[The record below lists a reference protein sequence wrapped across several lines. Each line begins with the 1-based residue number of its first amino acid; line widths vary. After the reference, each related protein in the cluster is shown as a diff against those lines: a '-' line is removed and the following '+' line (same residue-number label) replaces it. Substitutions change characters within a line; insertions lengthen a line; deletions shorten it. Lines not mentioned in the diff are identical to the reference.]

1 MSKKGNAHDQV
12 APWMKL
18 ALGCVFLVGFTIL
31 IWMSVRSYHDAPPIP
46 DKVVT
51 NDGTTLF
58 SKADILGGQ
67 QVFLK
72 NALMENGTVWGHG
85 GYLGPDFSAEYLHT
99 LHDDAANIL
108 ADEKYGTPFKEISKQ
123 DQDAID
129 TTITE
134 MLKENRY
141 EKSSG
146 TLLYTDIE
154 AASFTNQL
162 DKWEAYFLNAD
173 NSSGLP
179 PEYITDKEELRK
191 LTAFFAWAAWASV
204 VNRPGHNFSY
214 TNNFPYDPQVGNNP
228 PADAYLWSAISLIA
242 LLGGIALVLFAFGK
256 FNFLGWEGSREN
268 TPPLMIAG
276 ESTAS
281 QRAVIKYFVIVCAL
295 FLAQVLIGGALAH
308 YRAEPGN
315 FYGIDLPSL
324 LPSNIMRTWHL
335 QLAIFWIATAYV
347 AGGLVMASAIGKKE
361 PKGQVAGINIL
372 FGALVVVVVGS
383 LFGELAGI
391 KGLLGKFW
399 FMFGH
404 QGWEYLDLGRI
415 WQVLLAVGL
424 VFWLILLIRAIG
436 DARKNPAQK
445 EIVTLFIIA
454 SFAIPLF
461 YLPALFFGSTTH
473 FTVVDMWRFW
483 IIHLW
488 VEGFFEL
495 FTTVMVAIIFL
506 QLGLVTRMT
515 ATRVIYLDA
524 ILYLAGGI
532 VGTAHHWYWTGQ
544 SNVTMAFAA
553 VFSALEVVPLTLLT
567 LDAWDFVK
575 VTRGERPDT
584 KEKVSVKHK
593 WAFMFLI
600 AVGFWNFLGAGV
612 FGFLINTP
620 IISYFEV
627 GTQLTPNHG
636 HAAMMGVFGML
647 AMGLAV
653 FSMRHVLNDQQWGKV
668 EKYVRI
674 SFWGL
679 NIGLGLMIIMNL
691 FPGGV
696 LQLSDV
702 LKNGYWH
709 ARSAEF
715 TRSGIMS
722 TIEWLRLP
730 ADAVFIGL
738 GVFPALIASL
748 ITYGFVIKQKKQ

>member
-1 MSKKGNAHDQV
+1 MSKKIISHGQV
-12 APWMKL
+12 SPWMKV
-18 ALGCVFLVGFTIL
+18 ALGCVFLFGFTIL
-31 IWMSVRSYHDAPPIP
+31 IWMSVRAYHEAPPIP

-51 NDGTTLF
+51 NDGEVIFT
-58 SKADILGGQ
+58 KADILGGQ

-99 LHDDAANIL
+99 LHDDAATIL
-108 ADEKYGTPFKEISKQ
+108 SNRKFGAAFKELSYN
-123 DQDAID
+123 DQHTIDAAIAE
-129 TTITE
+129 T
-134 MLKENRY
+134 LKNNRY
-141 EKSSG
+141 DKSSG
-146 TLLYTDIE
+146 TLQYTEFE
-154 AASFTNQL
+154 AASFSNQL
-162 DKWEAYFLNAD
+162 EKWEEYFLNPT

-179 PEYITDKEELRK
+179 PKYITDKEELRK
-191 LTAFFAWAAWASV
+191 LTAFFAWTAWASV

-214 TNNFPYDPQVGNNP
+214 TNNFPYDPQVGNRP

-256 FNFLGWEGSREN
+256 FNFLGWEGSDES
-268 TPPLMIAG
+268 TPPLMVPG
-276 ESTAS
+276 NPTDS
-281 QRAVIKYFVIVCAL
+281 QRAVVKYFVIVCAL
-295 FLAQVLIGGALAH
+295 FLAQVLVGGALAH

-315 FYGIDLPSL
+315 FYGIDLASF
-324 LPSNIMRTWHL
+324 LPSNILRTWHL

-347 AGGLVMASAIGKKE
+347 AGGLVIASAIGKEE

-372 FGALVVVVVGS
+372 FAALVIVVVGS
-383 LFGELAGI
+383 LLGELAGI

-404 QGWEYLDLGRI
+404 QGWEYLDLGRV
-415 WQVLLAVGL
+415 WQVLLAMGL
-424 VFWLILLIRAIG
+424 VLWLILLIRALG
-436 DARKNPAQK
+436 DARKNSSHK
-445 EIVTLFIIA
+445 EIITLFIIA

-461 YLPALFFGSTTH
+461 YLPALFFGSATH

-506 QLGLVTRMT
+506 QLGLVRRMT

-544 SNVTMAFAA
+544 SNITMAFAA

-567 LDAWDFVK
+567 LDAWDFIR
-575 VTRGERPDT
+575 VTRGEHADA
-584 KEKVSVKHK
+584 KEKIPVKHK

-612 FGFLINTP
+612 FGFLINMP

-653 FSMRHVLNDQQWGKV
+653 FSMRHVLNDQEWSRV
-668 EKYVRI
+668 EKYVRV

-679 NIGLGLMIIMNL
+679 NIGLGLMIVLNL

-696 LQLSDV
+696 MQLSDV
-702 LKNGYWH
+702 LNNGYWH

-715 TRSGIMS
+715 TRSSLIS
-722 TIEWLRLP
+722 VIEWMRLP
-730 ADAVFIGL
+730 ADVVFISL

-748 ITYGFVIKQKKQ
+748 LTYKFVIKK